1 MVVTVMTVV
10 VMVMN
15 IVTVMVLDDGGDCH
29 DDGGDGDEYRD
40 GNGVGW
46 RWW

>member
-1 MVVTVMTVV
+1 MLTGMTVV

-15 IVTVMVLDDGGDCH
+15 IMTMMVLDDDGAGGDCH

-40 GNGVGW
+40 DDGVG
-46 RWW
+46 

>member
-1 MVVTVMTVV
+1 MTVV

-15 IVTVMVLDDGGDCH
+15 IMTVMVLDDDGGDCH
-29 DDGGDGDEYRD
+29 DDGGGDGDEYRD
-40 GNGVGW
+40 GDGVGW